1 MRREQILGTSEKD
14 FRAFAEVLECV
25 NGPEARVVAV
35 TSAEKAQAVNDKN
48 PGYWEITKVL

>member
-25 NGPEARVVAV
+25 KGPESRVAAV
-35 TSAEKAQAVNDKN
+35 TSADKAQAVNDKN
-48 PGYWEITKVL
+48 PGFWEITKVL